1 MSSWLPRLKN
11 AARVLLLGAATA
23 LFVWFPFH
31 LYDRM
36 ERGAASLARERVEE
50 RNAQPA
56 LRVGVMIH
64 PTVYFIDPNGDRS
77 GLEFDLANAFA
88 VTRRS
93 SVDWRV
99 FQNPDDARKAL
110 MRGELDFV
118 ATGTHSQGVS
128 ASELA
133 TKTRYHESAW
143 VLLHTPQKYRPS
155 SFSELLP
162 KRVVVSSRIFSHPNF
177 AEIKRRTAGVE
188 FVIDN
193 RHDDEALMASVGADE
208 MPYAIVEEDTFN
220 SSRHFHYDTQLAFV
234 VQPPVQRSWLF
245 RADAASLRD
254 DADRFLQRIVREG
267 HIARVR
273 DRYFGFPQSRRA
285 TDFEIF
291 TERIATVL
299 PRYRDWFT
307 QAQERYGIEWRLLAA
322 LSYQESHWNADAVS
336 ETGARGMMQFTQ
348 DTAERYGV
356 DRNDPFSSIM
366 GGARYL
372 ADLKRNSLP
381 PRISE
386 PDKTWLALASY
397 NIGLAHVENA
407 RILTQRAQKNPD
419 LWIDVR
425 RQLLALSR
433 PEVAAQFKTGPC
445 RCGMPVDFVES
456 IRAYYDILLR
466 TEPAHQS
473 RLRVQSS

>member
-1 MSSWLPRLKN
+1 MTKWLSRLQN
-11 AARVLLLGAATA
+11 ALRVVLIIVATA
-23 LFVWFPFH
+23 LFAWLPFH
-31 LYDRM
+31 VYERM
-36 ERGAASLARERVEE
+36 DTGAATFVRERVQD
-50 RNAQPA
+50 RNAQPT

-64 PTVYFIDPNGDRS
+64 PTVYYIDPNGERA

-88 VTRRS
+88 ITRRS
-93 SVDWRV
+93 SVEWKI
-99 FQNPDDARKAL
+99 FPNPDDARKAL
-110 MRGELDFV
+110 LRGELDFV
-118 ATGTHSQGVS
+118 ATGTHALGLA
-128 ASELA
+128 ASEVA

-143 VLLHTPQKYRPS
+143 VLLHTPQKVQPRS
-155 SFSELLP
+155 LQEISP
-162 KRVVVSSRIFSHPNF
+162 KRVVVSSRIFSHPSF
-177 AEIKRRTAGVE
+177 AEIKQRTPSVE
-188 FVIDN
+188 FVVDLRN
-193 RHDDEALMASVGADE
+193 DDEALIAGVGADE
-208 MPYAIVEEDTFN
+208 TPYAIVEEDTFN
-220 SSRHFHYDTQLAFV
+220 ASRHFHYDTQLAFV
-234 VQPPVQRSWLF
+234 VQTPVQRAWLF
-245 RADAASLRD
+245 RAGANALRD
-254 DADRFLQRIVREG
+254 DADLFLQRVVREG
-267 HIARVR
+267 LIARVR

-285 TDFEIF
+285 TDFEVF
-291 TERIATVL
+291 SERIVTVL
-299 PRYRDWFT
+299 PRYREWFQ

-356 DRNDPFSSIM
+356 DRNDAFSSIM

-381 PRISE
+381 PRIAE
-386 PDKTWLALASY
+386 PDKTWLALAAY

-425 RQLLALSR
+425 RHLLALAR
-433 PEVAAQFKTGPC
+433 PEVSVQFKTGPC

-473 RLRVQSS
+473 RLRVQGS